1 MVPQGGILQNGR
13 LSLRFAL
20 FEACLSA
27 KESVDKHC
35 SAYEN
40 KIVVDM
46 IEMLKKCALIGAGNY
61 LTTPLQTTLVED
73 TWCDFQQA

>member
-1 MVPQGGILQNGR
+1 MPQGGILQNGR
-13 LSLRFAL
+13 LSLRLAH

-35 SAYEN
+35 FAHEK

-46 IEMLKKCALIGAGNY
+46 IEMLEKCALMGAGNN
-61 LTTPLQTTLVED
+61 LTTPPYTADMED